1 LADAGPAFAAH
12 KVLAMAAASFDLSTV
27 FRTVAQTLPDHNV
40 LVWRDKRL
48 TYAQMD
54 ARIDGIAHYLVSRGL
69 GCHTERDQLAGH
81 QSGQDHMGLYL
92 RNGNEYLE
100 AMVAGYRA
108 RVAPFNVNFRY
119 VEEELIYLL
128 ADAKAKV
135 LVYAA
140 EFAPHV
146 QSIRGR
152 LPDLEVLIQ
161 VADGSG
167 NELLPDALDYES
179 ITATPEPASGMP
191 TPSGD
196 DLYVLYTGGTTGMPK
211 GVLWRQHD
219 IFMSAMGGR
228 PFMAGGQPLNSY
240 DDLAAQA
247 RAQGGFRS
255 MLLIPPLMHGAAQ
268 WGVFNTISTGGWIA
282 LPDDVKRL
290 DAEAVLRLAERERVL
305 GIPVVGDAMARPLAD
320 EIEKGDYDLSGLMAL
335 TNGGATLSPTIRDRL
350 LAALPNLIIMDAVGA
365 SESGAQMTTV
375 ATKGAD
381 VKTATFTPLADT
393 TVVSADFSHMLK
405 PGEGVGWLAR
415 REFVPLGY
423 LGDAEK
429 TARTFPTIDGVR
441 WSIPGDKARLL
452 DDGSIELLGR
462 DSQTINSGGEKIF
475 AEEVERAVASHPAI
489 YDVVV
494 TGRPSERWGSEVVAV
509 VQFAQG
515 RTATDDELAE
525 ACRQH
530 IADYKVPKAFVRT
543 DSIVRSPAGKADYRW
558 AKAVVSAAMP
568 H

>member
-1 LADAGPAFAAH
+1 MSATN
-12 KVLAMAAASFDLSTV
+12 FDLSTV
-27 FRTVAQTLPDHNV
+27 FGTVARTVPDHKV
-40 LVWRDKRL
+40 MVWRGKRL

-54 ARIDGIAHYLVSRGL
+54 ARIDGVAHYLLSRGL
-69 GCHTERDQLAGH
+69 GCHTERDRLQGH

-119 VEEELIYLL
+119 VEEELLYLL
-128 ADAKAKV
+128 ADAKARA

-161 VADGSG
+161 VADDSG
-167 NELLPDALDYES
+167 NELLPDAVDYES
-179 ITATPEPASGMP
+179 ITTTAAPAGGMP
-191 TPSGD
+191 TPCGD
-196 DLYVLYTGGTTGMPK
+196 DLYILYTGGTTGMPK

-228 PFMAGGQPLNSY
+228 PFMAGGQTLDSY

-247 RAQGGFRS
+247 SAQAGVRS

-290 DAEAVLRLAERERVL
+290 DAAAVLRLVEKERVL
-305 GIPVVGDAMARPLAD
+305 GIPVVGDAMARPLVD
-320 EIEKGDYDLSGLMAL
+320 EIEKGDYDLSSLMAV

-350 LAALPNLIIMDAVGA
+350 LAALPNLLIMDAVGA

-381 VKTATFTPLADT
+381 VPTATFTALADT
-393 TVVSADFSHMLK
+393 TVVSTDFTHTLK
-405 PGEGVGWLAR
+405 PGDGVGWLAR

-452 DDGSIELLGR
+452 GDGRIELLGR
-462 DSQTINSGGEKIF
+462 DSVTINSGGEKIF

-494 TGRPSERWGSEVVAV
+494 TGRPSQRWGSEVVAV

-515 RTATDDELAE
+515 RAATDEELEA
-525 ACRQH
+525 ACRAH

-543 DSIVRSPAGKADYRW
+543 DHIVRSPAGKADYRW
-558 AKAVVSAAMP
+558 AKAVVTAATDAS
-568 H
+568 